1 MSEHTDEM
9 LEDDDMDSEDAGPL
23 GDKAVWVVVAK
34 ALWLAA
40 EGKDIPEDREARKA
54 DWQAKRG
61 TYKTM
66 GKRLLKRLEK
76 QGYRL
81 VKD

>member
-1 MSEHTDEM
+1 MNKTTNKYS
-9 LEDDDMDSEDAGPL
+9 
-23 GDKAVWVVVAK
+23 
-34 ALWLAA
+34 
-40 EGKDIPEDREARKA
+40 PEAREVRKA

-61 TYKTM
+61 AYRTM
-66 GKRLLKRLEK
+66 GNRLLKRLEK

>member
-1 MSEHTDEM
+1 MSEHTDDM
-9 LEDDDMDSEDAGPL
+9 LEDEDMVSEGNDPQ
-23 GDKAVWVVVAK
+23 GDKAIGVALAK

-61 TYKTM
+61 TYRTM
-66 GKRLLKRLEK
+66 GNRLLKRLEK
-76 QGYRL
+76 LGYSL

>member
-1 MSEHTDEM
+1 MSEHTDDM
-9 LEDDDMDSEDAGPL
+9 LEDGDMISEEAAQ
-23 GDKAVWVVVAK
+23 GDKALRVVVAK

-40 EGKDIPEDREARKA
+40 EGKGLPEERAARKA

-61 TYKTM
+61 TYRTM
-66 GKRLLKRLEK
+66 GNRLLKRLEK

>member
-1 MSEHTDEM
+1 MSEHTDDT
-9 LEDDDMDSEDAGPL
+9 LEADDMISEENAPR
-23 GDKAVWVVVAK
+23 GDKPIGGVMAK

-40 EGKDIPEDREARKA
+40 EGKDAPEDREERKA

-61 TYKTM
+61 TYKAM
-66 GKRLLKRLEK
+66 GNRLLKRLEK